1 MVHARAIA
9 GRRRRV
15 PSGLFT
21 GLADRGPAHDLL
33 RHSPTVK
40 RTRDTWWLWSFAA
53 LLALGCGPLP
63 ELDADEAEPELDSTS
78 IEQGLVTCGTRQ
90 DTGYTNGTP
99 FTITVVTADGK
110 PAEMATA
117 NAYSVMQ
124 AEAARAGVTI
134 TVVSGFRT
142 MAEQQYLYACYVN
155 CNCNSCNLAARPGY
169 SNHQSG
175 HALDLNT
182 SAPGVYNWLAA
193 NAGRFGFSRTV
204 PSEPWH
210 WEWWGGGPG
219 GGPCGQQQPPP
230 NCDRTAGLF
239 TFSCDGVQANQ
250 HCVQLNEPSD
260 PDTWSDNYLCSD
272 DDWGLRWSYA
282 GPIDGMDC
290 TGVHESAEPLASIWA
305 DNFLCAPKQSPLEF
319 TWSSAGPISGKT
331 CVLFNEPLDQA
342 NSWGDNYLCYSK
354 VTRFTEGGLTFSS
367 SGAVDGLACTSV
379 DEPSDPNTWADN
391 VLCSRP
397 ELDLGLRWS
406 YAGPIAGLDCT
417 NIAESAEHDPAIWKD
432 NFLCVPPQAPLG
444 FSWSTAGPLAGQQ
457 CVRWFEWADLAG
469 SWGDN
474 WLCWVPLTDFS
485 GGGLT
490 FSSDGPN
497 PGQTCVSVDEPED
510 PHGWQDNHLCTTLP
524 LGLVW
529 STHGPLSGWDCTH
542 VAAPGETHAGWDD
555 DYVCVMKGAE
565 YGLTL
570 STDGPLDGQQCARWY
585 EAGDVGGGWPRVYL
599 CARYL
604 PPEERTRPG
613 ITPAPPPHV
622 VTPLGPTTGAG
633 GGDGHVP
640 GGGVMTGGCAVVPGP
655 SLLALAL
662 GLLAWR
668 RRAWR

>member
-1 MVHARAIA
+1 M
-9 GRRRRV
+9 
-15 PSGLFT
+15 
-21 GLADRGPAHDLL
+21 
-33 RHSPTVK
+33 K
-40 RTRDTWWLWSFAA
+40 RTRDTSWLWPLAA
-53 LLALGCGPLP
+53 LFVLGCGPLP
-63 ELDADEAEPELDSTS
+63 VEGEADEAEPELDSTS

-90 DTGYTNGTP
+90 DTGYRSGAA

-110 PAEMATA
+110 PAELATA

-124 AEAARAGVTI
+124 AEAARAGVTL

-193 NAGRFGFSRTV
+193 NAARFGFSRTV

-219 GGPCGQQQPPP
+219 GGPCGQAAP

-239 TFSCDGVQANQ
+239 TFSCDGVQAGQ
-250 HCVQLNEPSD
+250 HCVQVNEPSD
-260 PDTWSDNYLCSD
+260 PDTWNDNYLCSA

-290 TGVHESAEPLASIWA
+290 TGVHEAAEPLASVWA
-305 DNFLCAPKQSPLEF
+305 DNFLCAPKQSPLAF
-319 TWSSAGPISGKT
+319 TWSSAGPLTGQT
-331 CVLFNEPLDQA
+331 CVQFNEPADQA
-342 NSWGDNYLCYSK
+342 NSWNDNYLCYVQ
-354 VTRFTEGGLTFSS
+354 VTRFSSSELTFSS
-367 SGAVDGLACTSV
+367 AGAVEGLACTSV

-397 ELDLGLRWS
+397 ELDLGLAWS
-406 YAGPIAGLDCT
+406 YAGPIDGLECT
-417 NIAESAEHDPAIWKD
+417 NISESAEHDVAIWQD

-444 FSWSTAGPLAGQQ
+444 FSWSTAGPLPGQD
-457 CVRWFEWADLAG
+457 CVRWFEWADLGG

-474 WLCWVPLTDFS
+474 WLCAVPLTDFS

-490 FSSDGPN
+490 FSSDGAN

-510 PHGWQDNHLCTTLP
+510 SHGWSDDHLCTTLP
-524 LGLVW
+524 LDLEW
-529 STHGPLSGWDCTH
+529 SASGPLAGRDCTQIF
-542 VAAPGETHAGWDD
+542 AAGETHAGWGDD
-555 DYVCVMKGAE
+555 FLCVQKGAE

-570 STDGPLDGQQCARWY
+570 STDGPIAGQQCARWY
-585 EAGDVGGGWPRVYL
+585 EREDVESGWPHVYL

-604 PPEERTRPG
+604 MPGERTSAG
-613 ITPAPPPHV
+613 VGPAPPPRV
-622 VTPLGPTTGAG
+622 PTPFGPSPGDDAG
-633 GGDGHVP
+633 PAP
-640 GGGVMTGGCAVVPGP
+640 GGGLVIGGCASAPGVPLLG
-655 SLLALAL
+655 LALL
-662 GLLAWR
+662 WLARR